1 MKGMYKKGGKS
12 SKKKESFME
21 ESKEIHFGAP
31 TKKYLNGGEMSPGKE
46 ARLTRKSERLSNKLK
61 GINQGLKN
69 AEAES
74 SYEDNRS
81 PGSDMVQPDTDYY
94 MYQQSKKK
102 ARVEKRLGKVNE
114 KLGKS
119 KTGEKLYEA
128 KTGGFPD
135 LNKDGEVSFA
145 DVLEGRGVNKKM
157 MGGKYGD
164 GGSVSTMGSSFKNE
178 MTKQKAKPAPDRG
191 TGNIEPAKK
200 NTESMSSGKQGMLS
214 TKKTGG
220 AKSME
225 PGGGGRFAKMV
236 KGLKKEGKSEESAKA
251 IAASVG
257 RKKYGKSKFQA
268 MANAGKKKMGGAN
281 C

>member
-74 SYEDNRS
+74 SYEENRS

-128 KTGGFPD
+128 KKGGFPD

-157 MGGKYGD
+157 MGGKY
-164 GGSVSTMGSSFKNE
+164 
-178 MTKQKAKPAPDRG
+178 
-191 TGNIEPAKK
+191 KK
-200 NTESMSSGKQGMLS
+200 
-214 TKKTGG
+214 GG